1 MRLKRTQYAIAVVVV
16 TTALAA
22 DRAAVA
28 GLPLQSRPAPS
39 LARTLAAR
47 LTTNLQRSIPAV
59 RIQPAICAD
68 QVAAPRQTIDDAAP
82 GVRSEISPFQ
92 FRLPPPAL

>member
-1 MRLKRTQYAIAVVVV
+1 MRLKRTQYAIAVVM

-28 GLPLQSRPAPS
+28 ALPQQARPTPS

-47 LTTNLQRSIPAV
+47 LTSNLQRSLPAV
-59 RIQPAICAD
+59 RIQPAACAD
-68 QVAAPRQTIDDAAP
+68 RVTVARLVIDDAAP
-82 GVRSEISPFQ
+82 GVRVELSPFQ